1 MAKNKSLG
9 SDSANGLRYHL
20 KGGGM
25 PPVNLQVQLLEMS
38 ANPLS
43 LLYVAYRQCYSDRW
57 AGDMWEEDVSEERK
71 ASFIGEMMR
80 SGHDSPLEHVKF
92 TFAIEGVSRALTHQL
107 VRYRLASYS
116 QQSQRYV
123 DMKQFGYVI
132 PPSIADDETL
142 RRGFERCM
150 DEIQRSYQDLL
161 VRFAEKGLA
170 GERAHEDARFVLPQ
184 AGESKI
190 VVTMN
195 CRELLHF
202 FSQRCCQRAQ
212 WEIRALANRM
222 LEICRENL
230 PPVFENGG
238 SKCERL
244 GYCPEGK
251 FSCGRFPLKEEVI
264 CEKDHKK

>member
-1 MAKNKSLG
+1 
-9 SDSANGLRYHL
+9 
-20 KGGGM
+20 M
-25 PPVNLQVQLLEMS
+25 PPVRLQVKLLEMS
-38 ANPLS
+38 ANALS

-57 AGDMWEEDVSEERK
+57 AGDMWEGDGD
-71 ASFIGEMMR
+71 GEQQAAFLKKMMH

-92 TFAIEGVSRALTHQL
+92 TFAVEGVSRALTHQL
-107 VRYRLASYS
+107 VRYRVASYS

-123 DMKQFGYVI
+123 DMKNFGYII
-132 PPSIADDETL
+132 PPSIAGDEAMRTE
-142 RRGFERCM
+142 FEQCM
-150 DEIQRSYQDLL
+150 GEIQGSYQDLL
-161 VRFAEKGLA
+161 ARFAEKGVT

-202 FSQRCCQRAQ
+202 FAQRCCQRAQ

-222 LEICRENL
+222 LELCREKL

-238 SKCERL
+238 AKCERL

-251 FSCGRFPLKEEVI
+251 FSCGRFPLKEDVI
-264 CEKDHKK
+264 KSHTK

>member
-1 MAKNKSLG
+1 
-9 SDSANGLRYHL
+9 
-20 KGGGM
+20 M
-25 PPVNLQVQLLEMS
+25 PPVRLHVKLLEMS

-57 AGDMWEEDVSEERK
+57 AGDMWEGDGDEERQTT
-71 ASFIGEMMR
+71 FLRQMMH

-92 TFAIEGVSRALTHQL
+92 TFAVAGVSRALTHQL
-107 VRYRLASYS
+107 VRYRVASYS

-123 DMKQFGYVI
+123 DMKNFGYVI
-132 PPSIADDETL
+132 PPSIAGDEAMRTE
-142 RRGFERCM
+142 FERCM
-150 DEIQRSYQDLL
+150 EEIQRSYQALL
-161 VRFAEKGLA
+161 ARFEEKGVA

-184 AGESKI
+184 AGETKI

-202 FSQRCCQRAQ
+202 FAQRCCQRAQ

-222 LEICRENL
+222 LEICREKL
-230 PPVFENGG
+230 PPVFEDGG
-238 SKCERL
+238 AKCERL

-251 FSCGRFPLKEEVI
+251 FSCGKFPLREDVV
-264 CEKDHKK
+264 

>member
-1 MAKNKSLG
+1 
-9 SDSANGLRYHL
+9 
-20 KGGGM
+20 M
-25 PPVNLQVQLLEMS
+25 PPVRLHVKLLEMS

-57 AGDMWEEDVSEERK
+57 AGDMWEGDGDEKRQT
-71 ASFIGEMMR
+71 AFLRQMMH

-92 TFAIEGVSRALTHQL
+92 TFAVAGVSRALTHQL
-107 VRYRLASYS
+107 VRYRVASYS

-123 DMKQFGYVI
+123 DMKNFGYVI
-132 PPSIADDETL
+132 PPSIAGDEAMRTE
-142 RRGFERCM
+142 FERCM
-150 DEIQRSYQDLL
+150 EEIQRSYQALL
-161 VRFAEKGLA
+161 ARFEEKGVA

-184 AGESKI
+184 AGETKI

-202 FSQRCCQRAQ
+202 FAQRCCQRAQ

-222 LEICRENL
+222 LEICREKL
-230 PPVFENGG
+230 PPVFEDGG
-238 SKCERL
+238 AKCERL

-251 FSCGRFPLKEEVI
+251 FSCGKFPLREDVV
-264 CEKDHKK
+264 